1 MNKYTLL
8 GLLIVFS
15 CKSVKYTAAALPD
28 KQVIVGE
35 SGGFAGTETN
45 YILCASGQVFKM
57 TFPVN
62 KTEEISGLDTHKIKD
77 LFQTAWKK
85 DWEKYSYAKSGN
97 LTQMISIKN
106 GNNLNKISW
115 ASNDTM
121 ISKDLKSYYQEFH
134 KILQLKSKSK

>member
-1 MNKYTLL
+1 MNKFAFL

-15 CKSVKYTAAALPD
+15 CKSVKYTATTLPD

-45 YILCASGQVFKM
+45 YILCASGQVFKL
-57 TFPVN
+57 TFPTN
-62 KTEEISGLDTHKIKD
+62 KTEEISELDTHKIKD
-77 LFQTAWKK
+77 LFQTAWEKGW
-85 DWEKYSYAKSGN
+85 DKYSYSKTGN
-97 LTQMISIKN
+97 LTHMISIKN
-106 GNNLNKISW
+106 GANLNKISW

-121 ISKDLKSYYQEFH
+121 ISKDLKLYYQEFH